1 MARTDSTNS
10 DQDTN
15 QNQNQNTNST
25 ASNHHSIHLD
35 PSQPSSPYFI
45 STNDHSGAL
54 LVTQVLDSSNYHP
67 WARSMKRALRIKNKL
82 GFIDGSI
89 REPID
94 PDSSLMDHCLRCNDI
109 VITWLQNSMSVDI
122 KCSTLYAET
131 AHQLW
136 VELEHRLAQQ
146 NAPRIYE
153 NKQGIA
159 ALMQQQD
166 SVSCYFSKLKI
177 LLDELMNYESIPSCS
192 CGGLKKVIENQMKFL
207 MGLNDSY
214 KGLKAQILLI
224 KPFPNLNEVYSI
236 IQQEEKRRE
245 ISFDPSLIEP
255 LALLVKDNTRQLTP
269 QKSSQRRDKYYCSH
283 CKIHGRTPPIGSY
296 AHQVSA
302 SPLPIPE
309 QGTHGG
315 QSTITQEQYQELMAI
330 LRQTNPAS
338 VHSVQTTI
346 ASPPDAHIPQFSGIP
361 LCLSAYTSKPKDISA
376 VPWIIDTGATDHMV
390 CATCF
395 FTSKTAEVS
404 YSVTLPNGEAVT
416 VTHIGTVRP
425 TKDLILHNVLCVPSF
440 SFNLISAR
448 KLAHTL
454 KCCLIFL
461 SKNCFIQDLLT

>member
-1 MARTDSTNS
+1 
-10 DQDTN
+10 
-15 QNQNQNTNST
+15 
-25 ASNHHSIHLD
+25 
-35 PSQPSSPYFI
+35 
-45 STNDHSGAL
+45 
-54 LVTQVLDSSNYHP
+54 
-67 WARSMKRALRIKNKL
+67 MKRALRIKNKL

-94 PDSSLMDHCLRCNDI
+94 PDSSLMDHWLRCNDI

-122 KCSTLYAET
+122 KCNTLYAKT

-136 VELEHRLAQQ
+136 VELEHHLAQQ

-153 NKQGIA
+153 IKQGIA

-166 SVSCYFSKLKI
+166 S
-177 LLDELMNYESIPSCS
+177 
-192 CGGLKKVIENQMKFL
+192 
-207 MGLNDSY
+207 
-214 KGLKAQILLI
+214 
-224 KPFPNLNEVYSI
+224 
-236 IQQEEKRRE
+236 EEKRRE
-245 ISFDPSLIEP
+245 ISSDPSLTEP

-269 QKSSQRRDKYYCSH
+269 QNSSQRRDKYYCSH
-283 CKIHGRTPPIGSY
+283 CKIHGHSLERCFKANSSKPVCNHCHIPGHTTEKCYKLHGYPPGHRLHGRTPPIGTY
-296 AHQVSA
+296 AHQVSS
-302 SPLPIPE
+302 SPLPVPE

-330 LRQTNPAS
+330 LRQTSQAS
-338 VHSVQTTI
+338 VHSVQTAI

-361 LCLSAYTSKPKDISA
+361 LYLLAYTSKPKDILV
-376 VPWIIDTGATDHMV
+376 VPWIIGTGATDHMV

-395 FTSKTAEVS
+395 FTSITAEVS
-404 YSVTLPNGEAVT
+404 YSVTLPNGEAVA

-461 SKNCFIQDLLT
+461 SKKCFIQDLLTWRTTGMGEVKNGLYHLLQNEVPPASKPCPKPPTYHHKQLPYTLLQTQFSMNAQNTLS

>member
-67 WARSMKRALRIKNKL
+67 WARSMKRALCIKDKL

-89 REPID
+89 CEPID
-94 PDSSLMDHCLRCNDI
+94 PDSPLMDHWLHCNDI

-131 AHQLW
+131 THQLW
-136 VELEHRLAQQ
+136 VELEHHLAQQ
-146 NAPRIYE
+146 NTLRIYE
-153 NKQGIA
+153 IKQGIA
-159 ALMQQQD
+159 ALMEQQD
-166 SVSCYFSKLKI
+166 SVSCYFSKLKT

-192 CGGLKKVIENQMKFL
+192 CGGLKTVIENQQRDWVMKFL

-245 ISFDPSLIEP
+245 ISSDPSPTEP
-255 LALLVKDNTRQLTP
+255 LALLVKDSTRQLTP
-269 QKSSQRRDKYYCSH
+269 QNSSQRRDKNLLFSLQNSLSLS
-283 CKIHGRTPPIGSY
+283 REVF
-296 AHQVSA
+296 Q
-302 SPLPIPE
+302 
-309 QGTHGG
+309 G
-315 QSTITQEQYQELMAI
+315 QSQ
-330 LRQTNPAS
+330 QT
-338 VHSVQTTI
+338 SVQSLPYSWTYYRKMLQT
-346 ASPPDAHIPQFSGIP
+346 SW
-361 LCLSAYTSKPKDISA
+361 LSSRA
-376 VPWIIDTGATDHMV
+376 
-390 CATCF
+390 
-395 FTSKTAEVS
+395 
-404 YSVTLPNGEAVT
+404 
-416 VTHIGTVRP
+416 
-425 TKDLILHNVLCVPSF
+425 
-440 SFNLISAR
+440 
-448 KLAHTL
+448 
-454 KCCLIFL
+454 
-461 SKNCFIQDLLT
+461 